1 MNIVEILQAAIQF
14 GASDIHLVVGLPP
27 MIRNVGEMV
36 ELGGFPALSAEECKA
51 LIYSCL
57 YDSQRAEFERN
68 LELDC
73 SLNVKNLARFRVNV
87 LVQNNGV
94 EAVLR
99 VIPSQLP
106 TAEFLGI
113 GPSIQDLSKLSDGLV
128 LVTGPTG
135 SGKSTTLAVLI
146 DQINRRERRHI
157 ITVED
162 PIEFVHSHNRS
173 VIRQRGVGPHTKS
186 FAEALRHALRQD
198 PDVIMVGELR
208 DLETISLASPPQ
220 NRPSLLRHPPHRRLG
235 PDGQPDHRRL
245 SRRAAAAGPRPTGQ
259 QPARRGQPG
268 PSDPQRWAGPDRRPG
283 TDDRDPRH
291 LQPDPGRQDPHD
303 PQRHR
308 DRGQAP
314 HVHPGPIPRGIGPD
328 GAGPRAG
335 SLGAGRQPGAGGPGH
350 GPPVP
355 LTPRPSMAPTTP
367 EAALKRGWGY
377 TCFKPLQREAVD
389 AALSGRDCL
398 VVLPTGGGKSLCYQ
412 LPAAMGRAW
421 SWWSRP

>member
-162 PIEFVHSHNRS
+162 PIEFVHTHNRS

-198 PDVIMVGELR
+198 PDVIMVGEMR
-208 DLETISLASPPQ
+208 DLETISLALTAAETGHLCFGTLHTGDSAQTVSRIIDVYPAEQ
-220 NRPSLLRHPPHRRLG
+220 QQQVRVQLANSLRAVVSQVLLTRN
-235 PDGQPDHRRL
+235 DGQGRI
-245 SRRAAAAGPRPTGQ
+245 AARELMIVT
-259 QPARRGQPG
+259 PAISNLIREGK
-268 PSDPQRWAGPDRRPG
+268 
-283 TDDRDPRH
+283 TH
-291 LQPDPGRQDPHD
+291 M
-303 PQRHR
+303 
-308 DRGQAP
+308 
-314 HVHPGPIPRGIGPD
+314 IPNAI
-328 GAGPRAG
+328 
-335 SLGAGRQPGAGGPGH
+335 
-350 GPPVP
+350 
-355 LTPRPSMAPTTP
+355 
-367 EAALKRGWGY
+367 E
-377 TCFKPLQREAVD
+377 
-389 AALSGRDCL
+389 
-398 VVLPTGGGKSLCYQ
+398 TGGKHHMFTLDQSLAE
-412 LPAAMGRAW
+412 LVRTGRVPVQEALGLAVNPERVAPGMVRQ
-421 SWWSRP
+421 SH